1 MGLIG
6 ETVGV
11 FNFLRG
17 LYDFLPVA
25 VKLLIVGSFGG
36 VVFIAVLR
44 GLGR

>member
-6 ETVGV
+6 ETAGV
-11 FNFLRG
+11 FAFLRG

-36 VVFIAVLR
+36 MVFIAILR
-44 GLGR
+44 GIGR